1 LTCLSA
7 RAMASTGII
16 DPSAVAE
23 VTLAATEATTVM
35 AVSAAPITAP
45 ALEGVALAGA
55 VAAVPVAATALEGA
69 AVAAVAAVPPVASQ
83 ATLSLA
89 THKAAA
95 LLAAS
100 PVSADVEFRLSCRL
114 MYAAVLGACLG
125 KERSFARHS
134 AGVRTMALV
143 AMGASAFTVCSSFGF
158 LAFPHYDPS
167 RMAANVASGVGFV
180 GAGVITTTMS
190 DKSQSVVHGLTTAA
204 AIWLSAAVGV
214 ACGTG
219 LFRIATTAAFTT
231 IGILRLGRS
240 KPKQQEFQGATS
252 LTSLSASSPSSVTS
266 NILPPEAVVA
276 ASSPP
281 TLATSHADDDYVS
294 QADPETHDTAEWDEH
309 IYNHNQTQFGS
320 PSVVHIPFDTT
331 FTSDQADVANRD
343 LVDALVGLQ
352 GDIKN
357 EIEESNAA
365 TIRARER
372 GIDDIFPHPIVTL
385 RNEAMEKVLANSVLS
400 PLQSQDQTD
409 RAP

>member
-1 LTCLSA
+1 
-7 RAMASTGII
+7 MASTGII

-23 VTLAATEATTVM
+23 VTTAATEATAVM
-35 AVSAAPITAP
+35 ALSAA
-45 ALEGVALAGA
+45 
-55 VAAVPVAATALEGA
+55 PVAATALEGA

-83 ATLSLA
+83 VTVSLA

-114 MYAAVLGACLG
+114 VYAAILGACLG
-125 KERSFARHS
+125 KERSSAKHS

-240 KPKQQEFQGATS
+240 KPKQQEFQGAAS
-252 LTSLSASSPSSVTS
+252 LASVSVSSSTSVTS
-266 NILPPEAVVA
+266 NSLPPETVVA

-281 TLATSHADDDYVS
+281 TLATSHADDDYVR

-309 IYNHNQTQFGS
+309 VYNHNQTESGS
-320 PSVVHIPFDTT
+320 PSVVHIPYDTT
-331 FTSDQADVANRD
+331 FTSDQADVASRD
-343 LVDALVGLQ
+343 LVDAFVCLQ

-357 EIEESNAA
+357 EMEEYIPP
-365 TIRARER
+365 TTRARER
-372 GIDDIFPHPIVTL
+372 DIDDIFPHPIVTL

-400 PLQSQDQTD
+400 PLQSQNQTD